1 MRTRICLSLAL
12 LGGFA
17 WAAPPAYYPTNGWRE
32 STPEAQG
39 IDSQA
44 LAGVV
49 DNITKKHLNVHS
61 VTVIRHGYVVLDS
74 YFYPYRPTATHDVAS
89 VTKSITAALVG
100 IAVDKGLVRTDDKLL
115 SFFPEERPAN
125 PDEQKQKIAVADMLA
140 MRSGLDCGFAPGEQE
155 LEQMRR
161 TNEWVKFA
169 LALPMKYAPGEKF
182 GYCSPGYHL
191 LSSIVTAKTHEPL
204 VDFGRKNLFGPLGIK
219 DVTWPPDE
227 QGRTH
232 GWGDSH
238 FYPRDFG
245 KIGYL
250 YLHDGQW
257 DGKQIVSKEWIQKSI
272 TKQSDPGRGAGRG
285 YGYGWWLAKT
295 DGIDEFGGNG
305 RGGQIVA
312 VWPERD
318 MIVIVTGGG
327 YPASEVSPGIAKA
340 IRSDA
345 PLAENAEGVKEM
357 KARVAEAAKAPAPTA
372 VAELP
377 VMART
382 VSGVVYEF
390 PRNASRIDS
399 ICLEFPTRGIRA
411 PVWSEVPVKPPGSGL
426 TVGGPRAKGNSE
438 ARLKLRYLGT
448 DLEMPLGLDGVYRLG
463 PYGPLKLLA
472 GATGK
477 WTSDSDFAL
486 DLNFISNINHY
497 TATMHF
503 EGDEV
508 KVAISE
514 SSGLIR
520 NGNLVGKKAK

>member
-1 MRTRICLSLAL
+1 MRIRVCLFLVL
-12 LGGFA
+12 VGGFA
-17 WAAPPAYYPTNGWRE
+17 CAAPPAYNPTNGWRE

-100 IAVDKGLVRTDDKLL
+100 VAVDKGLVKTDDKLL

-125 PDEQKQKIAVADMLA
+125 PDEQKQKITVADMLA

-191 LSSIVTAKTHEPL
+191 LSSVVTAKAHEPL

-219 DVTWPPDE
+219 DVTWPADE
-227 QGRTH
+227 QGHTH

-272 TKQSDPGRGAGRG
+272 QKQSDPGRGAGRG

-357 KARVAEAAKAPAPTA
+357 KAKVAEAAKAPAPTA

-377 VMART
+377 AIAKT
-382 VSGVVYEF
+382 VSGAVYEF
-390 PRNASRIDS
+390 PRNASRIDAIS
-399 ICLEFPTRGIRA
+399 LSFPGR
-411 PVWSEVPVKPPGSGL
+411 K
-426 TVGGPRAKGNSE
+426 NE
-438 ARLKLRYLGT
+438 AQLRLKYLGT
-448 DLEMPLGLDGVYRLG
+448 DLEMPVGLDGVYRLG

-472 GATGK
+472 GARGN

-497 TATMHF
+497 TATIHF
-503 EGDEV
+503 EGDEA